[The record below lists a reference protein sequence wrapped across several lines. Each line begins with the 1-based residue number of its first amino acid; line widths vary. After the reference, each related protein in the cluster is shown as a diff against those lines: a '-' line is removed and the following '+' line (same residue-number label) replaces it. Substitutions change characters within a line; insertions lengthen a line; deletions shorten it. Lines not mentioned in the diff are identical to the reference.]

1 MFNNSEQKILKKF
14 GFKQYPNYHSNK
26 YCYKILDIDF
36 IITKE
41 DNCQYCIEAYRVLFD
56 DDGKYFVDL
65 FKQYSEPNQDLDEFL
80 IENI

>member
-1 MFNNSEQKILKKF
+1 MFNKSEQKILKKF
-14 GFKQYPNYHSNK
+14 GFKQHPNN
-26 YCYKILDIDF
+26 YCYKILDIDI

-41 DNCQYCIEAYRVLFD
+41 DNCQYCIEAYRVVFD